1 MDGEGPEINAETP
14 NSQVPLQPRLDFG
27 ARSILKLAVPALGSL
42 VIEPLLILID
52 SVMVGHLGTAPLA
65 GLSLASTILTTL
77 VGVFIFLAYATTALT
92 ARAMGAGN
100 PKEGVQ
106 AGIDAMWLALTLGLV
121 VFSVLTIWAPQ
132 IVQLLGADEAVF
144 PQAVT
149 YLRGGAFGMISMLVI
164 LAATGTL
171 RGVLD
176 MMTPLYVLAAGS
188 AVNVALNFLL
198 IFALDLQIL
207 GAGISLSITQ
217 TLMCVALVAVVVRR
231 ARSLG
236 VSFTPSFGG
245 LRGAFGAGAP
255 LFVRTVSLRLALL
268 ATVAIA
274 TEAGVIALAA
284 HQVVNTIWTMAAF
297 ALDAL
302 AIAAQSLVGVA
313 LGSGHRAALSNL
325 VRRMTLWGLGAAA
338 VLGAIMALASRWIP
352 LAFGTDPQMHA
363 AAAGALLV
371 AGCLLPIGG
380 VVFLLD
386 GVLIGASE
394 GKYLAWAG
402 LATLALY
409 LPVLWGL
416 HAYIGSL
423 VGASSSTAS
432 LSGAEQS
439 RVLALLWAAFAGWFM
454 VLRAVTNARR
464 AFSSRLG
471 QEAEVT
477 ATVDSSLKRAPEEP
491 S

>member
-1 MDGEGPEINAETP
+1 MDEAGPADDSDRSNP
-14 NSQVPLQPRLDFG
+14 QPSPQAAVDLG

-92 ARAMGAGN
+92 ARAVGAGN
-100 PKEGVQ
+100 PRQGVQ
-106 AGIDAMWLALTLGLV
+106 SGIDAMWLALFLGVV
-121 VFSVLTIWAPQ
+121 VFGVLTVWAPD
-132 IVQLLGADEAVF
+132 IVRFMGADEVVF
-144 PQAVT
+144 PQAVI
-149 YLRGGAFGMISMLVI
+149 YLRGGAFGMIPMLVI

-176 MMTPLYVLAAGS
+176 MVTPLYVLAVGS
-188 AVNVALNFLL
+188 AINVGLNFLL
-198 IFALDLQIL
+198 IFALDLGIL

-217 TLMCVALVAVVVRR
+217 SLMCVALVTVVIRR
-231 ARSLG
+231 ASPLG
-236 VSFTPSFGG
+236 VSFRPSLAG
-245 LRGAFGAGAP
+245 LKGAFGAGAP

-284 HQVVNTIWTMAAF
+284 HQVVNTVWTMAAF

-313 LGSGHRAALSNL
+313 LGSGHRRLLSKL

-338 VLGAIMALASRWIP
+338 LAGSIMVATSKWIP
-352 LAFGTDPQMHA
+352 LAFGTDPQMHSA
-363 AAAGALLV
+363 AAEALLV

-380 VVFLLD
+380 AVFLLD

-394 GKYLAWAG
+394 GRYLAWAG
-402 LATLALY
+402 IATLVLY
-409 LPVLWGL
+409 LPSLWIL
-416 HAYIGSL
+416 HRHITSITSAN
-423 VGASSSTAS
+423 VT
-432 LSGAEQS
+432 LSGPQQGE
-439 RVLALLWAAFAGWFM
+439 VLVWLWVAFAGWFM
-454 VLRAVTNARR
+454 TLRAVANALR
-464 AFSSRLG
+464 AFSGRLG
-471 QEAEVT
+471 EAKEK
-477 ATVDSSLKRAPEEP
+477 AGAPEMV
-491 S
+491 